1 MTKLTAQAPGTPWP
15 VRLSERL
22 TAFGNLS
29 LALLLALVTGR
40 LTELSAVLMTTEV
53 PRDVGTVIAVA
64 LRSDL
69 LLFLE
74 LLVFLLPLFL
84 ACRTIVRGKRAD
96 VWVYGGLGSLVLI
109 GAVALSSYFL
119 VSRVPLGSDL
129 FGYSLSDI
137 LTTARGGYHF
147 SALSVATLLL
157 PLGVFW
163 VALRILD
170 RHPVLNA
177 RAVLLLLGLAIV
189 LAVSGVRPLPARGAL
204 QSELAYNIAA
214 NKTAFFIADSLA
226 RLRPSH
232 AVTGR
237 SPGAAA
243 LQFRYLD
250 PQYPF
255 LRREDTPDVLGEYFN
270 FEPGAPPPNI
280 VFLVVEGLGRA
291 FSGPNAYLGS
301 FTPFLDELAGKSL
314 YFENFLSSQGRTF
327 ASLPSILGSLPF
339 GEQGFNSFGSRMP
352 GHLTLL
358 SILKRSGYRT
368 RFYCGTRL
376 DFDHQGDFLEQ
387 QGIDLMVGI
396 GDYDA
401 SYYRLPGSDWGY
413 ADQEILRKALLTER
427 GDSTRPYVDYVQTIS
442 THPRYAVP
450 GQEEYLRRFEDRMR
464 ELHLSEAEQA
474 SHRQYREI
482 YSTILYTDAALRSY
496 FEEQAKLPG
505 YLNTIFIITGDH
517 RLAEIPPST
526 RIDRYHV
533 PLIIF
538 SPRLSRHARIQS
550 ISSHLDIAPTLLA
563 LLRHHFGI
571 STPDEVAWVGSG
583 LDMESSLRNIHRY
596 PIKRTITSLDQYVSG
611 MFFLDGDSLF
621 AIERDMDLEPVR
633 DDAALERLRAEFADY
648 QARNAL
654 FQREHRLIPDR
665 VYTAYFPRR

>member
-1 MTKLTAQAPGTPWP
+1 MVKLTAQAPGTPWP
-15 VRLSERL
+15 VRLGERL

-29 LALLLALVTGR
+29 LALLLALLTGR
-40 LTELSAVLMTTEV
+40 LMELSGVLVTTEV
-53 PRDVGTVIAVA
+53 PRDVGTVIVAA

-69 LLFLE
+69 VLFLE

-84 ACRTIVRGKRAD
+84 ACRMILRGKNAD
-96 VWVYGGLGSLVLI
+96 VRVYGGLGSLVLI

-119 VSRVPLGSDL
+119 FSRVPLGSDL
-129 FGYSLSDI
+129 FGYSLGDI

-157 PLGVFW
+157 PLAVFW
-163 VALRILD
+163 VALRIFN
-170 RHPVLNA
+170 RRPVLEA
-177 RAVLLLLGLAIV
+177 RAALLLLGVAVTLT
-189 LAVSGVRPLPARGAL
+189 VSGVRPLPARGAL
-204 QSELAYNIAA
+204 RSEFAYNVAA
-214 NKTAFFIADSLA
+214 NKAALFIADAFAHLGPSL
-226 RLRPSH
+226 P
-232 AVTGR
+232 VTR
-237 SPGAAA
+237 RVPDTAQ
-243 LQFRYLD
+243 QFRYLD

-255 LRREDTPDVLGEYFN
+255 LRGEDTHDVLGEYLN

-280 VFLVVEGLGRA
+280 VFLGVEGLGRA

-301 FTPFLDELAGKSL
+301 FTPFLDELAGQSL
-314 YFENFLSSQGRTF
+314 YFENFLASQGRTF

-339 GEQGFNSFGSRMP
+339 AEQGFNSFGRGMP
-352 GHLTLL
+352 KSLTLL

-368 RFYCGTRL
+368 RFFCGTRL

-427 GDSTRPYVDYVQTIS
+427 DDSGRPYVDYVQTIS

-450 GQEEYLRRFEDRMR
+450 GQEKYLRLFEDRMR
-464 ELHLSEAEQA
+464 ELQFSEAEKA
-474 SHRQYREI
+474 NHRQYREI
-482 YSTILYTDAALRSY
+482 YSTILYTDAALRTY
-496 FEEQAKLPG
+496 FEEAAKLPG
-505 YLNTIFIITGDH
+505 YRNTIFIITGDH

-538 SPRLSRHARIQS
+538 SPRLSRPARIQS

-563 LLRHHFGI
+563 FLRHRYGLNA
-571 STPDEVAWVGSG
+571 PDRVTWVGTG
-583 LDMESSLRNIHRY
+583 LDMEPSLRNVHRY
-596 PIKRTITSLDQYVSG
+596 PLKRAITSLDQYVSG

-633 DDAALERLRAEFADY
+633 DDAVLERLRAEFADY

-654 FQREHRLIPDR
+654 FQREHRLIPDG
-665 VYTAYFPRR
+665 VYTAYFPRH

>member
-1 MTKLTAQAPGTPWP
+1 MVKLTAQAAGTPWP
-15 VRLSERL
+15 IRLGERL

-29 LALLLALVTGR
+29 LALLLALLTGR
-40 LTELSAVLMTTEV
+40 LMELSGVLVTTEV
-53 PRDVGTVIAVA
+53 PRDVGRVIVAA

-69 LLFLE
+69 VLFLE

-84 ACRTIVRGKRAD
+84 ACRMILRGKNAD
-96 VWVYGGLGSLVLI
+96 VRVYGGLGSLVLI

-119 VSRVPLGSDL
+119 FSRVPLGSDL

-147 SALSVATLLL
+147 TELSVATLLL
-157 PLGVFW
+157 PLAVFW
-163 VALRILD
+163 VALRIFD
-170 RHPVLNA
+170 RHPVLEA
-177 RAVLLLLGLAIV
+177 RAALLLLGIAV
-189 LAVSGVRPLPARGAL
+189 TLAVSGVRPLPARGAL
-204 QSELAYNIAA
+204 RSEFAYNVAA
-214 NKTAFFIADSLA
+214 NKAALFIADAFAHL
-226 RLRPSH
+226 
-232 AVTGR
+232 GR
-237 SPGAAA
+237 SLPVMRRVPDTAQ
-243 LQFRYLD
+243 QFRYLD

-255 LRREDTPDVLGEYFN
+255 LRGEDTHDVLGEYFN
-270 FEPGAPPPNI
+270 LEPGAPPPNI
-280 VFLVVEGLGRA
+280 VFLGVEGLGRA

-314 YFENFLSSQGRTF
+314 YFENFLASQGRTF

-339 GEQGFNSFGSRMP
+339 AEQGFNSFGRGMP
-352 GHLTLL
+352 KSLTLL

-368 RFYCGTRL
+368 RFFCGTRL

-401 SYYRLPGSDWGY
+401 SYYRLPGSEWGY

-427 GDSTRPYVDYVQTIS
+427 DDSGRPYVDYVQTIS

-450 GQEEYLRRFEDRMR
+450 GQEKYLRLFEDRMR
-464 ELHLSEAEQA
+464 ELQFSEAEKA
-474 SHRQYREI
+474 NHRQYREI
-482 YSTILYTDAALRSY
+482 YSTILYTDAALRTY
-496 FEEQAKLPG
+496 FEEAAKLPG
-505 YLNTIFIITGDH
+505 YRNTIFIITGDH
-517 RLAEIPPST
+517 RLVEIPPST

-538 SPRLSRHARIQS
+538 SPRLSRPARIQS

-563 LLRHHFGI
+563 FLRHRYGLNA
-571 STPDEVAWVGSG
+571 PDRVTWVGSG
-583 LDMESSLRNIHRY
+583 LDMEPSLRNVHRY
-596 PIKRTITSLDQYVSG
+596 PVKRAITSLDQYVSG

-621 AIERDMDLEPVR
+621 AIERDLDLEPVR

-654 FQREHRLIPDR
+654 FQREHRLIPDG

>member
-1 MTKLTAQAPGTPWP
+1 
-15 VRLSERL
+15 
-22 TAFGNLS
+22 
-29 LALLLALVTGR
+29 
-40 LTELSAVLMTTEV
+40 
-53 PRDVGTVIAVA
+53 
-64 LRSDL
+64 
-69 LLFLE
+69 
-74 LLVFLLPLFL
+74 
-84 ACRTIVRGKRAD
+84 
-96 VWVYGGLGSLVLI
+96 
-109 GAVALSSYFL
+109 
-119 VSRVPLGSDL
+119 
-129 FGYSLSDI
+129 
-137 LTTARGGYHF
+137 
-147 SALSVATLLL
+147 
-157 PLGVFW
+157 
-163 VALRILD
+163 
-170 RHPVLNA
+170 
-177 RAVLLLLGLAIV
+177 
-189 LAVSGVRPLPARGAL
+189 
-204 QSELAYNIAA
+204 
-214 NKTAFFIADSLA
+214 FFIADSLA

-237 SPGAAA
+237 SPGAVA
-243 LQFRYLD
+243 QFHYLD

-255 LRREDTPDVLGEYFN
+255 LRGEDTPDVLGAYFN

-280 VFLVVEGLGRA
+280 VFLGVEGLGRA

-339 GEQGFNSFGSRMP
+339 GDQGFNSFGSRMP
-352 GHLTLL
+352 KSLTLL

-368 RFYCGTRL
+368 RFFCGTRL

-387 QGIDLMVGI
+387 QDIDLAVGI

-413 ADQEILRKALLTER
+413 ADKEILRKALLTER
-427 GDSTRPYVDYVQTIS
+427 DDSGRPYLDYVQTIS

-450 GQEEYLRRFEDRMR
+450 GQQEYLRLFEDRMR
-464 ELHLSEAEQA
+464 ELHFSEAEKA
-474 SHRQYREI
+474 NHRQYREV

-505 YLNTIFIITGDH
+505 YRNTIFIVTGDH

-538 SPRLSRHARIQS
+538 SPRLSRPARIQS

-563 LLRHHFGI
+563 LLRHRYGI
-571 STPDEVAWVGSG
+571 NAPDEVTWVGSG
-583 LDMESSLRNIHRY
+583 LDMEPSLRNIHRY

-633 DDAALERLRAEFADY
+633 DDAALGRLRAELADY
-648 QARNAL
+648 LSRNAL

>member
-1 MTKLTAQAPGTPWP
+1 MVKLTAQAAGTPWP
-15 VRLSERL
+15 VRLGERL

-29 LALLLALVTGR
+29 LALLLALLTGR
-40 LTELSAVLMTTEV
+40 LLELSGVLVTTEV
-53 PRDVGTVIAVA
+53 PRDVGMVIVAA

-69 LLFLE
+69 VLFLE

-84 ACRTIVRGKRAD
+84 ACRMILRGKNAD
-96 VWVYGGLGSLVLI
+96 VRVYGGLGSLVLI

-119 VSRVPLGSDL
+119 FSRVPLGSDL
-129 FGYSLSDI
+129 FGYSLGDI

-147 SALSVATLLL
+147 TELSVATLLL
-157 PLGVFW
+157 PLAVFW
-163 VALRILD
+163 VALRIFD
-170 RHPVLNA
+170 RHPVLEA
-177 RAVLLLLGLAIV
+177 RAALLLLGIAVTLT
-189 LAVSGVRPLPARGAL
+189 VSGVRPLPARGAL
-204 QSELAYNIAA
+204 RSEFAYNVAA
-214 NKTAFFIADSLA
+214 NKAALFIADAFAHLAPSLPVMRRVPDTA
-226 RLRPSH
+226 Q
-232 AVTGR
+232 
-237 SPGAAA
+237 
-243 LQFRYLD
+243 QFRYLD

-255 LRREDTPDVLGEYFN
+255 LRGEDTHDVLGEYFN

-280 VFLVVEGLGRA
+280 VFLGVEGLGRA

-314 YFENFLSSQGRTF
+314 YFENFLASQGRTF

-339 GEQGFNSFGSRMP
+339 AEQGFNSFGRGMP
-352 GHLTLL
+352 KSLTLL

-368 RFYCGTRL
+368 RFFCGTRL

-401 SYYRLPGSDWGY
+401 SYYRLPGSEWGY

-427 GDSTRPYVDYVQTIS
+427 DDSGRPYVDYVQTIS

-450 GQEEYLRRFEDRMR
+450 GQEKYLRLFEDRMR
-464 ELHLSEAEQA
+464 ELQFSEAEKA
-474 SHRQYREI
+474 NHRQYREI
-482 YSTILYTDAALRSY
+482 YSTILYTDAALRTY
-496 FEEQAKLPG
+496 FEEAAKLPG
-505 YLNTIFIITGDH
+505 YRNTIFIITGDH
-517 RLAEIPPST
+517 RLVEIPPST

-538 SPRLSRHARIQS
+538 SPRLSRPARIQS

-563 LLRHHFGI
+563 FLRHRYGLNA
-571 STPDEVAWVGSG
+571 PDQVTWVGSG
-583 LDMESSLRNIHRY
+583 LDMEPSLRNVHRY
-596 PIKRTITSLDQYVSG
+596 PVKRAITSLDQYVSG

-621 AIERDMDLEPVR
+621 AIERDLDLEPVR

-654 FQREHRLIPDR
+654 FQREHRLIPDG
-665 VYTAYFPRR
+665 VYSAYFPRR

>member
-1 MTKLTAQAPGTPWP
+1 MVKLTAQAAGTPWP
-15 VRLSERL
+15 VRLGERL

-29 LALLLALVTGR
+29 LALLLALLTGR
-40 LTELSAVLMTTEV
+40 LLELSGVLVTTEV
-53 PRDVGTVIAVA
+53 PRDVGMVIVAA

-69 LLFLE
+69 VLFLE

-84 ACRTIVRGKRAD
+84 ACRMILRGKNAD
-96 VWVYGGLGSLVLI
+96 VRVYGGLGSLVLI

-119 VSRVPLGSDL
+119 FSRVPLGSDL
-129 FGYSLSDI
+129 FGYSLGDI

-147 SALSVATLLL
+147 TWLSVATLLL
-157 PLGVFW
+157 PLAVFW
-163 VALRILD
+163 FALRIFD
-170 RHPVLNA
+170 RHPVLEA
-177 RAVLLLLGLAIV
+177 RAALLLLGIAVTLT
-189 LAVSGVRPLPARGAL
+189 VSGVRPLPARGAL
-204 QSELAYNIAA
+204 RSEFAYNVAA
-214 NKTAFFIADSLA
+214 NKAALFIADAFAHL
-226 RLRPSH
+226 
-232 AVTGR
+232 GR
-237 SPGAAA
+237 SLPVTRRVPDTAQ
-243 LQFRYLD
+243 QFRYLD

-255 LRREDTPDVLGEYFN
+255 LRGEDTHDVLGEYFN

-280 VFLVVEGLGRA
+280 VFLGVEGLGRA

-314 YFENFLSSQGRTF
+314 YFENFLASQGRTF

-339 GEQGFNSFGSRMP
+339 AEQGFNSFGRGMP
-352 GHLTLL
+352 KSLTLL

-368 RFYCGTRL
+368 RFFCGTRL

-401 SYYRLPGSDWGY
+401 SYYRLPGSEWGY

-427 GDSTRPYVDYVQTIS
+427 DDSGRPYVDYVQTIS

-450 GQEEYLRRFEDRMR
+450 GQEKYLRLFEDRMR
-464 ELHLSEAEQA
+464 ELQFSEAEKA
-474 SHRQYREI
+474 NHRQYREI
-482 YSTILYTDAALRSY
+482 YSTILYTDAALRTY
-496 FEEQAKLPG
+496 FEEAAKLPG
-505 YLNTIFIITGDH
+505 YRNTIFIITGDH
-517 RLAEIPPST
+517 RLVEIPPST

-538 SPRLSRHARIQS
+538 SPRLSRPARIQS

-563 LLRHHFGI
+563 FLRHRYGLNA
-571 STPDEVAWVGSG
+571 PDRVTWVGSG
-583 LDMESSLRNIHRY
+583 LDMEPSLRNVHRY
-596 PIKRTITSLDQYVSG
+596 PVKRAITSLDQYVSG

-621 AIERDMDLEPVR
+621 AIERDLDLEPVR

-654 FQREHRLIPDR
+654 FQREHRLIPDG
-665 VYTAYFPRR
+665 VYSAYFPRR

>member
-1 MTKLTAQAPGTPWP
+1 
-15 VRLSERL
+15 
-22 TAFGNLS
+22 
-29 LALLLALVTGR
+29 
-40 LTELSAVLMTTEV
+40 V
-53 PRDVGTVIAVA
+53 PRDVGRVIVAA

-69 LLFLE
+69 VLFLE

-84 ACRTIVRGKRAD
+84 ACRMILRGKNAD
-96 VWVYGGLGSLVLI
+96 VRVYGGLGSLVLI

-119 VSRVPLGSDL
+119 FSRVPLGSDL

-147 SALSVATLLL
+147 TELSVATLLL
-157 PLGVFW
+157 PLAVFW
-163 VALRILD
+163 VALRIFD
-170 RHPVLNA
+170 RHPVLEA
-177 RAVLLLLGLAIV
+177 RAALLLLGIAVTLT
-189 LAVSGVRPLPARGAL
+189 VSGVRPLPARGAL
-204 QSELAYNIAA
+204 RSEFAYNVAA
-214 NKTAFFIADSLA
+214 NKAALFIADAFAHL
-226 RLRPSH
+226 
-232 AVTGR
+232 GR
-237 SPGAAA
+237 SLPVMRRVPDTAQ
-243 LQFRYLD
+243 QFRYLD

-255 LRREDTPDVLGEYFN
+255 LRGEDTHDVLGEYFN
-270 FEPGAPPPNI
+270 LEPGAPPPNI
-280 VFLVVEGLGRA
+280 VFLGVEGLGRA

-314 YFENFLSSQGRTF
+314 YFENFLASQGRTF

-339 GEQGFNSFGSRMP
+339 AEQGFNSFGSRMP
-352 GHLTLL
+352 KSLTLL

-368 RFYCGTRL
+368 RFFCGTRL

-401 SYYRLPGSDWGY
+401 SYYRLPGSEWGY

-427 GDSTRPYVDYVQTIS
+427 DDSGRPYVDYVQTIS

-450 GQEEYLRRFEDRMR
+450 GQEKYLRLFEDRMR
-464 ELHLSEAEQA
+464 ELQFSEAEKA
-474 SHRQYREI
+474 NHRQYREI
-482 YSTILYTDAALRSY
+482 YSTILYTDAALRTY
-496 FEEQAKLPG
+496 FEEAAKLPG
-505 YLNTIFIITGDH
+505 YRNTIFIITGDH
-517 RLAEIPPST
+517 RLVEIPPST

-538 SPRLSRHARIQS
+538 SPRLSRPARIQS

-563 LLRHHFGI
+563 FLRHRYGLNA
-571 STPDEVAWVGSG
+571 PDRVTWVGSG
-583 LDMESSLRNIHRY
+583 LDMEPSLRNVHRY
-596 PIKRTITSLDQYVSG
+596 PVKRAITSLDQYVSG

-621 AIERDMDLEPVR
+621 AIERNLDLEPVR

-654 FQREHRLIPDR
+654 FQREHRLIPDG
-665 VYTAYFPRR
+665 VYSAYFPRH

>member
-1 MTKLTAQAPGTPWP
+1 MVKLTAQAPGTPWP

-22 TAFGNLS
+22 SAFGNLS
-29 LALLLALVTGR
+29 PALLLALLTGR
-40 LTELSAVLMTTEV
+40 LMELSGVLMTTEV
-53 PRDVGTVIAVA
+53 PGNVGMVIVVA

-84 ACRTIVRGKRAD
+84 ACRTILRGKNAD
-96 VWVYGGLGSLVLI
+96 VRVYGGLGSLVLI

-119 VSRVPLGSDL
+119 FSRVPLGSDL

-147 SALSVATLLL
+147 TELSVATLLL
-157 PLGVFW
+157 PLAVFW
-163 VALRILD
+163 LALRIFN

-177 RAVLLLLGLAIV
+177 RAALLLLGIAV
-189 LAVSGVRPLPARGAL
+189 TLAVSGVAPLPARGAL
-204 QSELAYNIAA
+204 RSEFAYNVAA
-214 NKTAFFIADSLA
+214 NKAAFFIADAFAHLG
-226 RLRPSH
+226 PSH
-232 AVTGR
+232 PVTGR
-237 SPGAAA
+237 PPAA
-243 LQFRYLD
+243 QFRYLD

-255 LRREDTPDVLGEYFN
+255 LRGEDTHDVLGEYFN

-280 VFLVVEGLGRA
+280 VFLGVEGLGRA

-301 FTPFLDELAGKSL
+301 FTPFLDELAGRSL

-339 GEQGFNSFGSRMP
+339 GDQGFNSFGSRMP
-352 GHLTLL
+352 KSLTLL

-401 SYYRLPGSDWGY
+401 SYHRLPGSDWGY
-413 ADQEILRKALLTER
+413 ADKEILRKALLTER
-427 GDSTRPYVDYVQTIS
+427 DDSGRPYVDYVQTIS

-450 GQEEYLRRFEDRMR
+450 GQDEYLRLFEDRMR
-464 ELHLSEAEQA
+464 ELHFSEAEKA
-474 SHRQYREI
+474 NHRQYREI
-482 YSTILYTDAALRSY
+482 YSTILYTDAALRTY
-496 FEEQAKLPG
+496 FEEQAKLPA
-505 YLNTIFIITGDH
+505 YRNTIFIITGDH
-517 RLAEIPPST
+517 RLAGIPTSP
-526 RIDRYHV
+526 RIGRYPV

-538 SPRLSRHARIQS
+538 SPRLSRPARIQS
-550 ISSHLDIAPTLLA
+550 ISSHLHIAPTLLA
-563 LLRHHFGI
+563 FLRHRYGLNA
-571 STPDEVAWVGSG
+571 PDQVTWVGSG
-583 LDMESSLRNIHRY
+583 LDMEPSLRNVHRY
-596 PIKRTITSLDQYVSG
+596 PLKRAITSLDQYVSG
-611 MFFLDGDSLF
+611 MFFLDGDALF

-654 FQREHRLIPDR
+654 FQREHRLIPDG